1 MKANIASIKR
11 FAVHDGELS
20 APVDAAIV
28 ATNML
33 LEVHNIDA
41 GACWVM
47 HFDPNA
53 MREKFNIPSNIK
65 PIALLVMGYPAED
78 AKPLNLQ
85 RMPHRWNFTKNTD
98 RLMKLFFMTVF

>member
-78 AKPLNLQ
+78 AAPLELHKKYRPINEIV
-85 RMPHRWNFTKNTD
+85 FYD
-98 RLMKLFFMTVF
+98 SFFDIIRILY